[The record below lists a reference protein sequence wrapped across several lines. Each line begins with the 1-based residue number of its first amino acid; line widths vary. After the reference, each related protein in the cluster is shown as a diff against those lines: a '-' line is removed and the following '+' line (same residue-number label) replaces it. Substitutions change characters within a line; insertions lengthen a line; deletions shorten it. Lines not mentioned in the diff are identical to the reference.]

1 MPAINW
7 GTVRMDQVVAIEK
20 RRRNLRIVLF
30 AIILATLPC
39 YCAGF
44 LLWLTAPQQPGLRP
58 PAAVGTATATFTPLA
73 NIQAT
78 NTPFVVITPLP
89 LTLTSF
95 SPLQPTPGQ
104 FVPPAITRYL
114 SPTPFLFPTL
124 TLAPTLTPLPTF
136 TPLPTIAPPTA
147 TPLIEPTPPPPLPTN
162 TVEVLPFPSNTPLP
176 PLEVTPG
183 P

>member
-1 MPAINW
+1 
-7 GTVRMDQVVAIEK
+7 MDQVVAIEK

-44 LLWLTAPQQPGLRP
+44 LLWLTAPQQRGAQQL
-58 PAAVGTATATFTPLA
+58 PASSATATFTPLA
-73 NIQAT
+73 NSQAT

-89 LTLTSF
+89 LTVTAF

-104 FVPPAITRYL
+104 FFPPAVTRFL
-114 SPTPFLFPTL
+114 SPTPFIFPTL
-124 TLAPTLTPLPTF
+124 TLAPTLTALPTF
-136 TPLPTIAPPTA
+136 TPLPTIAPATA
-147 TPLIEPTPPPPLPTN
+147 TVFIPPTDVPPLPTN
-162 TVEVLPFPSNTPLP
+162 TPEPVLPFPSDTPLP
-176 PLEVTPG
+176 PVEVTTG